1 MSTKIDQKD
10 ISIIQALYKGG
21 LIASLQKISKI
32 TGLNK
37 QIIHT
42 RLKKINT
49 NNIIKGFE
57 PKINTSKLG
66 LNYSIISL
74 LELDL
79 NQIKN
84 EETINTFKKIS
95 NLDST
100 ISITPLIPNTNYQL
114 LMHEIFEKQEDY
126 YNHLL
131 KLYENHPQLEKIVK
145 ERKIYTINNEEENI
159 IKEQN
164 HLNSI
169 NQLAKK
175 LEKTRWIVV

>member
-1 MSTKIDQKD
+1 MNTKIDQKD
-10 ISIIQALYKGG
+10 ISILQALYKGG
-21 LIASLQKISKI
+21 LTPSLQKISKI

-37 QIIHT
+37 QIIHA
-42 RLKKINT
+42 RLKKIST
-49 NNIIKGFE
+49 NNIIKGYE

-66 LNYSIISL
+66 LKYSIISL

-79 NQIKN
+79 NQIKK

-100 ISITPLIPNTNYQL
+100 VSITPLIPNTNYQL

-145 ERKIYTINNEEENI
+145 ERKIYTINNEEESI

-164 HLNSI
+164 HLNTI

-175 LEKTRWIVV
+175 LEKIRCITV